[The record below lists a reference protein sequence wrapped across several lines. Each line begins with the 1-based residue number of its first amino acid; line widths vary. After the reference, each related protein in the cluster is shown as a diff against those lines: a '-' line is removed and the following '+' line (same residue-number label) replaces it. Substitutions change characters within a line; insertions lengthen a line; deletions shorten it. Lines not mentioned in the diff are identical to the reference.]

1 VPTST
6 IALILQLLALGALLA
21 FSAFFSGTE
30 IALFSLSKL
39 QLRRLRQEDP
49 VRGQIVKELL
59 DQPHRLLST
68 ILVGNTI
75 VNVAIAVLGFKI
87 LQSLTPHHT
96 EAVAVPVMTVMILLC
111 GEVTP
116 KTLVIR
122 NAAFFA
128 RHVARPLQWIVA
140 STALIRRA
148 AETVSAFVVQRIE
161 RLPYFAAHKVRSA
174 APTEDEYRTLLSLSE
189 RAGVVRKEE
198 RYMVNKILALENMQ
212 VKEIMTPRVDMQC
225 VEDTLNSEELAT
237 TLRRIKHR
245 RVPIIHET
253 PDTVEG
259 ILNVK
264 DFLID
269 PSREL
274 DEVVELPNFIPET
287 MSVARLLRSFRKQE
301 HPVAIVVDEYGGT
314 QGMVTLEDALE
325 EIVGE
330 IEDEFDK
337 SEFMVQKLDEGRYLI
352 NGKAR
357 LELVN
362 EQCGLSLEALDIETI
377 AGWVIAQ
384 LGALPKEG
392 EQVRFGNVCATARKV
407 VKNRIGEVLLEI
419 QPKRFGLGES

>member
-1 VPTST
+1 MLT
-6 IALILQLLALGALLA
+6 ITLTLELLALGGLLVL
-21 FSAFFSGTE
+21 SAFFSGTE

-39 QLRRLRQEDP
+39 QLRRLRQEHPDQ
-49 VRGQIVKELL
+49 GQIISELL

-68 ILVGNTI
+68 ILFGNT
-75 VNVAIAVLGFKI
+75 VANVGAAILGYSI
-87 LQSLTPHHT
+87 LQTLVPRHA
-96 EAVAVPVMTVMILLC
+96 EAVAVPVMTVVILLC

-122 NAAFFA
+122 SAEFFA
-128 RHVARPLQWIVA
+128 LHLARP
-140 STALIRRA
+140 IRWTVFWTSQFRRTTEA
-148 AETVSAFVVQRIE
+148 VSAWIVQRIE
-161 RLPYFAAHKVRSA
+161 RLPYFSAQKARST
-174 APTEDEYRTLLSLSE
+174 APTEDEYRTLLTASE

-198 RYMVNKILALENMQ
+198 RYMVNKILALEKMQ

-225 VEDTLNSEELAT
+225 VEDTLQPDEMAGA
-237 TLRRIKHR
+237 LRRIKHR

-259 ILNVK
+259 ILKVK
-264 DFLID
+264 DFLVN

-274 DEVVELPNFIPET
+274 DEVVELPNFVPET
-287 MSVARLLRSFRKQE
+287 MSVAKLLKNFRKQE

-314 QGMVTLEDALE
+314 QGMVTLEDVLE

-337 SEFMVQKLDEGRYLI
+337 SEIMVQKLDERRYLI

-362 EQCGLSLEALDIETI
+362 EQCGLALQAADVETI

-392 EQVRFGNVCATARKV
+392 EQVRFENIRATARKV
-407 VKNRIGEVLLEI
+407 LKNRVGEVLLEVEG
-419 QPKRFGLGES
+419 R

>member
-1 VPTST
+1 MLTNT
-6 IALILQLLALGALLA
+6 LIFELLALVVLLA

-30 IALFSLSKL
+30 TALFSLSKL
-39 QLRRLRQEDP
+39 QLRRLRQEHP
-49 VRGQIVKELL
+49 ARGQIVKELL

-68 ILVGNTI
+68 ILLGNTI
-75 VNVAIAVLGFKI
+75 VNVAAAILGYGI
-87 LQSLTPHHT
+87 LQTLTPRHA
-96 EAVAVPVMTVMILLC
+96 EALAVPVMTILVLLC

-122 NAAFFA
+122 NATFFA
-128 RHVARPLQWIVA
+128 MHVAGPLQWIVA
-140 STALIRRA
+140 STSGVRHA
-148 AETVSAFVVQRIE
+148 AEAVSAMIVRRIE
-161 RLPYFAAHKVRSA
+161 CLPYFASQKVRSA
-174 APTEDEYRTLLSLSE
+174 APTEDEYRTLLTVSE

-198 RYMVNKILALENMQ
+198 RHMVNKILALEKMQ

-225 VEDTLNSEELAT
+225 VDDALSPEEMAEV
-237 TLRRIKHR
+237 LRRIKHR

-269 PSREL
+269 TACEL
-274 DEVVELPNFIPET
+274 DEVIELPSFIPET
-287 MSVARLLRSFRKQE
+287 MSVAQLLKSFRKQE

-314 QGMVTLEDALE
+314 QGLVTLEDVLE

-337 SEFMVQKLDEGRYLI
+337 SEIMVQKLDEGRYLI

-357 LELVN
+357 LQLVN
-362 EQCGLSLEALDIETI
+362 EQCSLTLQALDVETI

-392 EQVRFGNVCATARKV
+392 EQVQFKNVLATARKV
-407 VKNRIGEVLLEI
+407 VKNRVGEVLLEI
-419 QPKRFGLGES
+419 EGA

>member
-1 VPTST
+1 MLT
-6 IALILQLLALGALLA
+6 ITLILELLALGGLLVL
-21 FSAFFSGTE
+21 SAFFSGTE

-39 QLRRLRQEDP
+39 QLRRLRQEHP
-49 VRGQIVKELL
+49 AQGQIISELL

-68 ILVGNTI
+68 ILFGNTL
-75 VNVAIAVLGFKI
+75 VNVGAAILGYAI
-87 LQSLTPHHT
+87 LQTLAPHHA
-96 EAVAVPVMTVMILLC
+96 EALAVPVMTIVILLG

-122 NAAFFA
+122 SAEFFA
-128 RHVARPLQWIVA
+128 VHLARPIQWTVA
-140 STALIRRA
+140 STLYARRA
-148 AETVSAFVVQRIE
+148 AETISAAIVGAID
-161 RLPYFAAHKVRSA
+161 RLPFFADQKLRST
-174 APTEDEYRTLLSLSE
+174 APTEDEYRTLLTVSE

-198 RYMVNKILALENMQ
+198 RYMVNKILALEKMP
-212 VKEIMTPRVDMQC
+212 VKEIMTPRVDIQC
-225 VEDTLNSEELAT
+225 VDDSLPPAEMAAE
-237 TLRRIKHR
+237 LRRIKHR

-253 PDTVEG
+253 PDRVEG
-259 ILNVK
+259 ILRVK

-269 PSREL
+269 PAHEL
-274 DEVVELPNFIPET
+274 DEVVELPNFVPET
-287 MSVARLLRSFRKQE
+287 MPVAKLLKNFRKQE

-314 QGMVTLEDALE
+314 QGMVTLEDILE

-337 SEFMVQKLDEGRYLI
+337 SEIMVQKLDEGRYLI

-362 EQCGLSLEALDIETI
+362 EQCSLALEAPDVETI

-392 EQVRFGNVCATARKV
+392 EQVRFNNVRATARKV
-407 VKNRIGEVLLEI
+407 LKNRVGEVLLEV
-419 QPKRFGLGES
+419 R

>member
-1 VPTST
+1 MLT
-6 IALILQLLALGALLA
+6 ITLILELLALGGLLVL
-21 FSAFFSGTE
+21 SAFFSGTE

-39 QLRRLRQEDP
+39 QLRRLRQEHP
-49 VRGQIVKELL
+49 AQGQIISELL

-68 ILVGNTI
+68 ILFGNT
-75 VNVAIAVLGFKI
+75 VVTVAAAILGYAVL
-87 LQSLTPHHT
+87 QTLTPLHA
-96 EAVAVPVMTVMILLC
+96 EAVAVPVMTVVILLC
-111 GEVTP
+111 GEITP

-122 NAAFFA
+122 SAGFFA
-128 RHVARPLQWIVA
+128 VHLARPIQWTVA
-140 STALIRRA
+140 STSSIRRA
-148 AETVSAFVVQRIE
+148 AEGWSEAIVQRVE
-161 RLPYFAAHKVRSA
+161 RLPFFAMQKVRSA
-174 APTEDEYRTLLSLSE
+174 APTEDEYRTLLTVSE

-198 RYMVNKILALENMQ
+198 RYMVNQILALEKMQ

-225 VEDTLNSEELAT
+225 VDDALSPQEMAEA
-237 TLRRIKHR
+237 LRRIKHR

-259 ILNVK
+259 ILKVK
-264 DFLID
+264 DFLAD
-269 PSREL
+269 PACEL

-287 MSVARLLRSFRKQE
+287 MSVAKLLKNFRKQE

-314 QGMVTLEDALE
+314 QGMVTLEDILE

-337 SEFMVQKLDEGRYLI
+337 SEIMVQKLDEHRYLI

-362 EQCGLSLEALDIETI
+362 EQCGLVLQAPDVETI

-392 EQVRFGNVCATARKV
+392 EQVRTGNVCATARKV
-407 VKNRIGEVLLEI
+407 IKNRVGEVLLEI
-419 QPKRFGLGES
+419 QPEVYGTEGL

>member
-1 VPTST
+1 MLT
-6 IALILQLLALGALLA
+6 ITLILELFALGGLLVL
-21 FSAFFSGTE
+21 SAFFSGTE

-39 QLRRLRQEDP
+39 QLRRLRQEHP
-49 VRGQIVKELL
+49 VQGQIISELL

-68 ILVGNTI
+68 ILFGNTV
-75 VNVAIAVLGFKI
+75 VNVAGAILGYTM
-87 LQSLTPHHT
+87 LRTLSPLHA
-96 EAVAVPVMTVMILLC
+96 EALAVPVMTTVILLC

-122 NAAFFA
+122 SAEFFA
-128 RHVARPLQWIVA
+128 FHLARPIRWTVA
-140 STALIRRA
+140 STSYIRRA
-148 AETVSAFVVQRIE
+148 AEALSAAIVQRIQ
-161 RLPYFAAHKVRSA
+161 RLPFFAAQQARSA
-174 APTEDEYRTLLSLSE
+174 APTEDEYRTLLTVSE
-189 RAGVVRKEE
+189 RAGVVHKEE
-198 RYMVNKILALENMQ
+198 RYMVNQILALEKMQ

-225 VEDTLNSEELAT
+225 VDDSLSPPEMAGA
-237 TLRRIKHR
+237 LRRIKHR

-259 ILNVK
+259 ILKVK
-264 DFLID
+264 DFLTN
-269 PSREL
+269 PSRDL

-287 MSVARLLRSFRKQE
+287 MSVAKLLKSFRKQE

-314 QGMVTLEDALE
+314 QGMVTLEDILE

-337 SEFMVQKLDEGRYLI
+337 SEIMVQKLDERRYLI

-362 EQCGLSLEALDIETI
+362 EQCGLALQAPDVETI

-392 EQVRFGNVCATARKV
+392 EQVHVGNVRATARKV
-407 VKNRIGEVLLEI
+407 IKNRVGEVLLEI
-419 QPKRFGLGES
+419 QSEPLDDGGR